1 MALITDHKI
10 EITKIIIG
18 VLMTSVAAWWTYTTY
33 YEDERKHELETLINL
48 GNAIAGMH
56 VSCKGSFGEL
66 AELASAAKASRQG
79 RCYEYFQDAH
89 RISLTAPITV
99 KKPYWLS
106 AQQWITYWDN
116 LQNVIAATGSQEYEF
131 NSVQNAWVDILIAK
145 NLKEPVEENEL

>member
-56 VSCKGSFGEL
+56 VTCKAAYNGL
-66 AELASAAKASRQG
+66 ADLADKAETNRAT

-89 RISLTAPITV
+89 RISLTAPMTV
-99 KKPYWLS
+99 KKPYWLP
-106 AQQWITYWDN
+106 AQQWITYWKN
-116 LQNVIAATGSQEYEF
+116 LQKIINDIAIYKYEF
-131 NSVQNAWVDILIAK
+131 NAIQNAWENILVAK